1 MVAALPASGGTWGR
15 PVPLPAGDTVVI
27 SSSDLE
33 AREDMHWALGDWRLG
48 VWRGQED

>member
-1 MVAALPASGGTWGR
+1 MVAALLASGGTWGR

-33 AREDMHWALGDWRLG
+33 AREDMHWALGDWGLG
-48 VWRGQED
+48 VWRVQED